1 MSCLSARSLRA
12 GPRVTYEPYVC
23 LKGGRGGWGNQH
35 FATPTRQIP
44 RFAKPGQKGEE
55 MDVVLE
61 LKMLADVGLIG
72 FPNVGKS
79 SLLSVISSARPR
91 IANYHFTTLEPQ
103 LGVVSTGE
111 GAGLPARISRGLLRA
126 RLRARGSGMTS

>member
-1 MSCLSARSLRA
+1 
-12 GPRVTYEPYVC
+12 
-23 LKGGRGGWGNQH
+23 
-35 FATPTRQIP
+35 
-44 RFAKPGQKGEE
+44 

-103 LGVVSTGE
+103 LGVVSYWR
-111 GAGLPARISRGLLRA
+111 GARVYLRGY
-126 RLRARGSGMTS
+126 SGAY